1 MAPGTGTCKSVQK
14 SVTLTSEAVA
24 VHSSFNSRGQLSAQQ
39 LLDQA
44 LKRKRKK
51 EKKNL
56 FTEHFLLKLMLHI
69 ASDTV

>member
-24 VHSSFNSRGQLSAQQ
+24 VHSSFNSGGQLSAQQ

-51 EKKNL
+51 EKKKSIHRTFSPEINV
-56 FTEHFLLKLMLHI
+56 TYCI
-69 ASDTV
+69 